1 MDADIATVSAA
12 LERQYLLN
20 HPGNAA
26 LQVERLP
33 LDDVMP
39 TLTTQPA
46 EVLRPIMEHL
56 ATDVGA
62 QIIARLPRDTA
73 ATLMGS
79 LHPGIAAGLLG
90 QMDKA
95 PRRDLLKYVSAD
107 VRQELERF
115 MSYPPG
121 SVARI
126 MDTRFVVLRSGMT
139 AENAITRLRQSDIS
153 GQRAFIVVDDDN
165 RVTSRVNVE
174 DLVVATA
181 QTLVDSFAKPL
192 KNALDLQSTEEELA
206 EIVRTT
212 GMATLPVVGADRRLV
227 GIVRPRASIRAVEET
242 ASASVQTM
250 VGASASEHGLSPP
263 LFAVRKRI
271 GWLTINLATAFLA
284 AAVVGFFEDTI
295 AAYTALAVLLP
306 VVAGQS
312 GNAGAQALAV
322 TMRALTLREIGVRM
336 WMPVLGK
343 ELTVGLLNGLA
354 IAAICSIAVFLWSQS
369 LGLML
374 IIAAAMITSMII
386 AGIAGALV
394 PISLI
399 RMGQDPAASSSI
411 ILTTITDLA
420 GFFSFLGIATVLA
433 FMI

>member
-1 MDADIATVSAA
+1 MDTDIASVSAA

-20 HPGNAA
+20 HPGKAA
-26 LQVERLP
+26 LQIERLP
-33 LDDVMP
+33 LAEVMP
-39 TLTTQPA
+39 TLTAQPA
-46 EVLRPIMEHL
+46 EVLRPMMEHI

-62 QIIARLPRDTA
+62 QVIADLPHETA
-73 ATLMGS
+73 AKVMGA
-79 LHPGIAAGLLG
+79 LHPGVAAGLLG
-90 QMDKA
+90 QMDKKA
-95 PRRDLLKYVSAD
+95 RRKLLDNVSAD

-139 AENAITRLRQSDIS
+139 AEDAITRLRQSDIS

-165 RVTSRVNVE
+165 RVVSRVNVE

-181 QTLVDSFAKPL
+181 ETLVDSFAKPL
-192 KNALDLQSTEEELA
+192 RSGLDLQSTEEELA
-206 EIVRTT
+206 EIVRST
-212 GMATLPVVGADRRLV
+212 GMATLPVVSADNRLV

-271 GWLTINLATAFLA
+271 GWLSINLATAFLA
-284 AAVVGFFEDTI
+284 AAVVGLFEDTI

-343 ELTVGLLNGLA
+343 ELTVGLVNGIA
-354 IAAICSIAVFLWSQS
+354 IAAICSVAVFLWSQS
-369 LGLML
+369 VGLML
-374 IIAAAMITSMII
+374 IIAAAMITSMVV

-399 RMGQDPAASSSI
+399 RLGQDPAASSSI